1 MSPRDLERGV
11 AMLAELADDGVVDGI
26 HLEGPWL
33 AEARCGAHDPTILR
47 DPTLAEVERLI
58 ELGRGHLRQV
68 TLAPERNH
76 GLDLVRWLTA
86 AGIHAAVG
94 HTTATYAQV
103 EEAVAAGA
111 DLGTHLFNGMD
122 PWHHRKPGAVAA
134 LMRSAARGHVT
145 VELIATGC
153 TCPTTRC
160 APSSTSSASTTSP
173 SSPTRWLPPGWGT
186 RAYVLGGLSV
196 VVDHGVAGWLATQ
209 DGTTPGSIAG
219 GTSHVADIVTRVVA
233 AGTPLAYAVR
243 PATRTPAR
251 ALGLTD
257 RGSLAAGSRA
267 DVVVVDANAR
277 PTRVMRRG
285 RWLEAA
291 LPLAR
296 PVTSPRWST
305 AVFDLDG
312 TLADTIN
319 LIVESYQH
327 AFRTILGHEEDPT
340 VIRSWIGRP
349 LLSAFRDH
357 SPEQADELYAT
368 YLQWNADNTERL
380 IRGYDGVREVLGE
393 LRAAGA
399 PRRRRHLEAPRVGA
413 AGHGHPRAQR
423 ARRGPRGDGG
433 HRAAQARPD
442 AAAARPRTDGSQL
455 ERRGLRRGRRR
466 PTCSPARRRAWTP
479 SRSRGV
485 RGCPRHSTACARRPS
500 RTTPAS
506 CATAL
511 LG

>member
-1 MSPRDLERGV
+1 MNLTLRGPALIDDTVVPDVLVHVDGEHITAVTPLTTGEVPPPGAAAAERVSGTMLPAYVDLHCHGGGGSAFTDLRDDAAAAVAEHHHAHGSTSLLASLVTMSPRDLERGV

-33 AEARCGAHDPTILR
+33 AEARCGAHDPTLLR

-68 TLAPERNH
+68 TLAPERHH
-76 GLDLVRWLTA
+76 GLDLVRWLTG

-145 VELIATGC
+145 VELIADGVHLSDDTVRTVLDLVGVDHV
-153 TCPTTRC
+153 
-160 APSSTSSASTTSP
+160 AFVSDAMAAA
-173 SSPTRWLPPGWGT
+173 GVGDG
-186 RAYVLGGLSV
+186 AYVLGGLSV
-196 VVDHGVAGWLATQ
+196 VVDHGVARLARDP

-219 GTSHVADIVTRVVA
+219 GTSHVADIVSRVVA

-251 ALGLTD
+251 ALGLAD

-291 LPLAR
+291 LP
-296 PVTSPRWST
+296 
-305 AVFDLDG
+305 
-312 TLADTIN
+312 
-319 LIVESYQH
+319 
-327 AFRTILGHEEDPT
+327 
-340 VIRSWIGRP
+340 
-349 LLSAFRDH
+349 
-357 SPEQADELYAT
+357 
-368 YLQWNADNTERL
+368 
-380 IRGYDGVREVLGE
+380 
-393 LRAAGA
+393 
-399 PRRRRHLEAPRVGA
+399 
-413 AGHGHPRAQR
+413 
-423 ARRGPRGDGG
+423 
-433 HRAAQARPD
+433 
-442 AAAARPRTDGSQL
+442 
-455 ERRGLRRGRRR
+455 
-466 PTCSPARRRAWTP
+466 
-479 SRSRGV
+479 
-485 RGCPRHSTACARRPS
+485 
-500 RTTPAS
+500 
-506 CATAL
+506 
-511 LG
+511 